1 MNKTVVSFDNLQET
15 TPVVTGIV
23 LHKQNPTGYSFDAN
37 AGYIAY
43 ADSTENAANN
53 NGVIYI
59 GAVFPA
65 NIKGALPQMFSE
77 KEQKERGGALGHV
90 LSVSDYEPGSEYIY
104 YWGSGWSKY
113 GSKPI
118 PIGTNI
124 WKNTL
129 RRYVIPWWSMYHRMV
144 I

>member
-1 MNKTVVSFDNLQET
+1 MVTFDNLQAT

-23 LHKQNPTGYSFDAN
+23 LHKQNPMGYSFDAG

-53 NGVIYI
+53 NGVIYV

-65 NIKGALPQMFSE
+65 TIKEAFTQVFSE

-90 LSVSDYEPGSEYIY
+90 LAASEYEPGSEYIY
-104 YWGSGWSKY
+104 YWGSGWYRCNSFYSFQLK
-113 GSKPI
+113 
-118 PIGTNI
+118 
-124 WKNTL
+124 
-129 RRYVIPWWSMYHRMV
+129 
-144 I
+144 

>member
-1 MNKTVVSFDNLQET
+1 M
-15 TPVVTGIV
+15 VTGIV

-104 YWGSGWSKY
+104 YWGSQAGANMV
-113 GSKPI
+113 SKPI

>member
-65 NIKGALPQMFSE
+65 NIKERCPKCSPKRAERTWRCFGACVVGQ
-77 KEQKERGGALGHV
+77 
-90 LSVSDYEPGSEYIY
+90 
-104 YWGSGWSKY
+104 
-113 GSKPI
+113 
-118 PIGTNI
+118 
-124 WKNTL
+124 
-129 RRYVIPWWSMYHRMV
+129 
-144 I
+144 

>member
-1 MNKTVVSFDNLQET
+1 MNKTVVSFDNLQEI

-23 LHKQNPTGYSFDAN
+23 LHKQNPMGYSFDAD

-65 NIKGALPQMFSE
+65 TVKGAFAQVFSE
-77 KEQKERGGALGHV
+77 
-90 LSVSDYEPGSEYIY
+90 SDYEPGSEYIY

-113 GSKPI
+113 GFEADTDWNKYLEEYARKIRNPLAVAI
-118 PIGTNI
+118 
-124 WKNTL
+124 K
-129 RRYVIPWWSMYHRMV
+129 
-144 I
+144 